1 MTGIK
6 DTPPGGATGDH
17 VQTWAQDWR
26 ELRGDSDI
34 QFTDVPMPATP
45 PPPETPDWLA
55 RFLHWLGEVLS
66 PVGEGMVTSWP
77 VLKWVLLALGIALA
91 LYTAWRVF
99 GPDLASRPGRT
110 RSEGEWQ
117 PNQQA
122 ALALLEEADRFAA
135 EGRYDEAAHLLLQ
148 RSVAQI
154 AQARPD
160 LIEPSSTA
168 REIAAQPA
176 LPLAARSAFGVMAE
190 QVERSLFALRRLS
203 ADDWQVARAAYAEFA
218 LAQKGLH
225 A

>member
-6 DTPPGGATGDH
+6 DTPPGGATGGAA
-17 VQTWAQDWR
+17 QGWAQDWR

-34 QFTDVPMPATP
+34 QFTDVPMPGSP
-45 PPPETPDWLA
+45 RPETPDWLA
-55 RFLHWLGEVLS
+55 DFLRWLERTLS
-66 PVGEGMVTSWP
+66 PVGEGLVTSWP
-77 VLKWVLLALGIALA
+77 VFKWVLLAMGIALA
-91 LYTAWRVF
+91 VYTAWRVF

-135 EGRYDEAAHLLLQ
+135 EGRFDEAAHLLLQ

-168 REIAAQPA
+168 REIAAQPS
-176 LPLAARSAFGVMAE
+176 LPAAARSAFGVMADK
-190 QVERSLFALRRLS
+190 VERSLFALRRLS
-203 ADDWQVARAAYAEFA
+203 ADDSQVARAAYAEFA
-218 LAQKGLH
+218 LAQKSLR

>member
-6 DTPPGGATGDH
+6 DTPPAGATGDH

-34 QFTDVPMPATP
+34 QFTDVPMPDAP
-45 PPPETPDWLA
+45 PKPETPDWLA
-55 RFLHWLGEVLS
+55 DFLRWLEHALAPLGD
-66 PVGEGMVTSWP
+66 GMVASWP
-77 VLKWVLLALGIALA
+77 VLKWVLLALGIALVA
-91 LYTAWRVF
+91 FAAWRVF
-99 GPDLASRPGRT
+99 GPDLASRQGRT

-117 PNQQA
+117 PNQEA
-122 ALALLEEADRFAA
+122 ALALLEEADRLAGD
-135 EGRYDEAAHLLLQ
+135 GRYDEATHLLLQ

-168 REIAAQPA
+168 REIAAQPS
-176 LPLAARSAFGVMAE
+176 LPAAARSAFSTIAE

-203 ADDWQVARAAYAEFA
+203 AEDWQVARAAYAEFA
-218 LAQKGLH
+218 LAQNGLR